1 MNGMG
6 LMGFGWL
13 WTVILII
20 IIFVAIYYFTAG
32 FKQNT
37 TQTSANALKILKQRY
52 VKGEI
57 TEEEFRKMKKEIE

>member
-1 MNGMG
+1 MG

-13 WTVILII
+13 WTVILVI

-32 FKQNT
+32 FKQEST
-37 TQTSANALKILKQRY
+37 KSANALEIIKQRY
-52 VKGEI
+52 AKGEI